1 MLRSYTLK
9 RKKAGQTTCERCG
22 KSHNNA
28 SIPNKCDCGYVLG
41 GNFQPNVK
49 DRRIPGDAKLIQNL
63 VSVRLNPQGINV
75 RTFVN
80 LSENKVRYI

>member
-1 MLRSYTLK
+1 MLRAYSLK
-9 RKKAGQTTCERCG
+9 RKKAGQTICKGCG

-28 SIPNKCDCGYVLG
+28 SISNKCDCGYVLG
-41 GNFQPNVK
+41 GNFRPNVK

-63 VSVRLNPQGINV
+63 VSVRLNQQGINV

-80 LSENKVRYI
+80 LSENKVCYI